1 MFPLAHRL
9 SPMLLPCSALH
20 AGNAEFS
27 DESQEEDIT
36 NHPAYPRAMARAM
49 RLINYRERSA
59 HELCKRLQE
68 DQYPPEL
75 VEAVLSKVQHM
86 VSGPCSVASTLSA
99 AEDAVVDAHTV
110 AVYATRTLCW
120 AQPVALQCVHCNAQ
134 CETQPLL
141 QLMTPDVAHCCRGCR
156 MMPALQRCLRGEGGG
171 PSRCHPIVSNMWVR
185 LGQQEP

>member
-1 MFPLAHRL
+1 
-9 SPMLLPCSALH
+9 MLLPCSALH

-27 DESQEEDIT
+27 DESREEDIT

-99 AEDAVVDAHTV
+99 AEDAVVNAHTV
-110 AVYATRTLCW
+110 AVCATRTLCW
-120 AQPVALQCVHCNAQ
+120 AQPIALHVYNA
-134 CETQPLL
+134 THS
-141 QLMTPDVAHCCRGCR
+141 AK
-156 MMPALQRCLRGEGGG
+156 
-171 PSRCHPIVSNMWVR
+171 PSPYCSS
-185 LGQQEP
+185 